1 MNTGTITKLQI
12 CAKRGEPMV
21 SRETVRA
28 IADLG
33 FEGDAH
39 ARQGSARQILLMD
52 EETLSAFELPA
63 GIVRENI
70 TTRGVVLHSLAPGTR
85 VRVGNATLEITKF
98 CTPCEF
104 IEDMRPGL
112 RAAME
117 NQRGMLAR
125 VIEGGEVRVGDAVQ
139 IIPVQ

>member
-1 MNTGTITKLQI
+1 MNTGTITKLQV

-21 SRETVRA
+21 SRESVRA

-33 FEGDAH
+33 LEGDAH
-39 ARQGSARQILLMD
+39 AKQGSARQILLMD

-70 TTRGVVLHSLAPGTR
+70 TTRGITLHSLATGTR
-85 VRVGNATLEITKF
+85 VRVGDAILEITKF

-125 VIEGGEVRVGDAVQ
+125 VIEGGDMRVGDTIV
-139 IIPVQ
+139 VVD